1 MSDKKIQL
9 FLLPFAGGNSLSFHH
24 LTELLDDGIE
34 AVCVEYAGRVSRRR
48 EAYITEYKKFL
59 KDAAEYINVRRR
71 ELPFAVLGYSLGSVL
86 AFELIVKEMLE
97 GKPEHCFLCARGDLK
112 NAGISQRYHELS
124 DEEFTQ
130 RVVSL
135 GGMDERILKD
145 KRFLDIYMEPVR
157 MDYKVWSQYRYIES
171 GCRIP
176 CDTTVM
182 YSPEDPLSAGAG
194 EWRKLVSGSIDF
206 YELGKNHFFLNQ
218 HYKEMADIINSHLLK
233 DTGSRSYGTKL

>member
-1 MSDKKIQL
+1 MSSKKMQL
-9 FLLPFAGGNSLSFHH
+9 FLLPFAGGNAKSFHR
-24 LTELLDDGIE
+24 LTELLDDSIE
-34 AVCVEYAGRVSRRR
+34 VIGVEYAGRQSRRK
-48 EAYITEYKKFL
+48 EAYITEYGDFL
-59 KDAAEYINVRRR
+59 KDASDYVNARRSS
-71 ELPFAVLGYSLGSVL
+71 LPFSVLGYSLGSVL
-86 AFELIVKEMLE
+86 AFDLITEKMLY
-97 GKPEHCFLCARGDLK
+97 GKPEHCFICARGDLK
-112 NAGISQRYHELS
+112 NESISQKYHELS
-124 DEEFTQ
+124 DEEFIQKMTA
-130 RVVSL
+130 L
-135 GGMDERILKD
+135 GGFDRRILD
-145 KRFLDIYMEPVR
+145 NRRFLDIYMEPVR

-182 YSPEDPLSAGAG
+182 YSPKDPLSAGAG